1 MEISIGY
8 LPCRNHADTAR
19 QHIEMLLKDQSG
31 KIIMGIE
38 ERHSALQR
46 KFLQLNSRKI
56 LAELFVIL
64 NYEVSVLHDN
74 TC

>member
-1 MEISIGY
+1 
-8 LPCRNHADTAR
+8 
-19 QHIEMLLKDQSG
+19 MLLRDQSG

-46 KFLQLNSRKI
+46 KFLQLNNRKI